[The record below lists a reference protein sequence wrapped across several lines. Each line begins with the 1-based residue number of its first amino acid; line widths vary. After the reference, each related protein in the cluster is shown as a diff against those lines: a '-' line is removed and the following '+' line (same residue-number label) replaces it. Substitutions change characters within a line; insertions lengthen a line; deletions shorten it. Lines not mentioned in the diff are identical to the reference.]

1 MNGGDVKSEQGKEI
15 KSVKKSW
22 AGWLKDKQGSL
33 SAARAFV
40 AILLLALVGAFVAS
54 ATGVGVWQTAALT
67 AVLGAALVQFLV
79 VTPLVGDYEAQL
91 NAKQRN
97 VLAGSTVDT
106 LTRIPN
112 RRGITTSLLEAM
124 SYANRYSHPL
134 SAALVDLDM
143 LRNINRDLGRKG
155 GDKALQAVAAV
166 FTDALRMPDHA
177 GRYGDEEFLVILPNT
192 SLKNASKIA
201 ERIRVGAE
209 NDGFNFNGKKVPVT
223 VSIGASQFHK
233 GEDIERFLAR
243 VDKALAA
250 AKAGGRNR
258 VVAERRASSKDSS
271 NNRTAGERR
280 GAATR

>member
-1 MNGGDVKSEQGKEI
+1 MKSEQGKDN
-15 KSVKKSW
+15 KSAKKSW
-22 AGWLKDKQGSL
+22 VVWLKNTQGSL
-33 SAARAFV
+33 SAARAFL
-40 AILLLALVGAFVAS
+40 AALLLMLIGAFIAS
-54 ATGVGVWQTAALT
+54 ATGVGVWQAAVLT
-67 AVLGAALVQFLV
+67 AFLGAALVSV
-79 VTPLVGDYEAQL
+79 AIVAPLAGDYEVQL
-91 NAKQRN
+91 KAKQRN

-112 RRGITTSLLEAM
+112 RRGITTSLIEAM

-166 FTDALRMPDHA
+166 FTDTLRMPDHA

-201 ERIRVGAE
+201 ERIRAGAE

-243 VDKALAA
+243 IDKALTA
-250 AKAGGRNR
+250 AKVAGRNR
-258 VVAERRASSKDSS
+258 VVAERRAASKESG
-271 NNRTAGERR
+271 NNRATGERR
-280 GAATR
+280 VAATR